1 MKVGRGDR
9 DRVPLKL
16 RMLEKINWS
25 ERDGTGYLSLCPT
38 QYSRFIYHQ
47 KFLGWEECLKVWLV
61 RLMS

>member
-25 ERDGTGYLSLCPT
+25 GREMGQGTCP
-38 QYSRFIYHQ
+38 YVPLNIADSFII
-47 KFLGWEECLKVWLV
+47 KSFWAGK
-61 RLMS
+61 SA